1 MVKMTVSV
9 NNDVLQQFQA
19 ALARYSE
26 GELPNTTM
34 AMNIVANKVADSWTK
49 FAEGGELK
57 GVKPLPRPNRSYAL
71 GVKVEPHGPFDYEV
85 YNESKAAQQIEE
97 GSAELDMK
105 KTHPYGPKSRVSK
118 KGVPYLIIPFRWG
131 TPGDERNPRV
141 GFRNVMPNLV
151 YNIVKKFNK
160 MRTLVEADDSDRQ
173 TMNAHRVMPNGRAGE
188 GGSPHAEMVGRAQYN
203 KGYDRLS
210 GADFAGTV
218 QEKTRMNGMVRSN
231 AKGKSVKEYNTY
243 LTFRV
248 ISAASRQG
256 SWIRPRVEPR
266 HVTQALAD
274 ESRDFMDAL
283 VNDAIMEDLRDIL
296 S

>member
-9 NNDVLQQFQA
+9 NNDVLRQFEA

-26 GELPNTTM
+26 GELPNTVA
-34 AMNIVANKVADSWTK
+34 AMRDVAHGIAAKWRQ

-57 GVKPLPRPNRSYAL
+57 GVKPLPRPNGRYAL
-71 GVKVEPHGPFDYEV
+71 GVKVERHGPFDYEI
-85 YNESKAAQQIEE
+85 YNASKAAQQIEE
-97 GSAELDMK
+97 GSPELDMK
-105 KTHPYGPKSRVSK
+105 KTHPYGPRSRVSK

-141 GFRNVMPNLV
+141 GFRNVMPDQV

-160 MRTLVEADDSDRQ
+160 MRTLVEADDSSRQ
-173 TMNAHRVMPNGRAGE
+173 TMNAHRVMPDGRAGE
-188 GGSPHAEMVGRAQYN
+188 DGYPHAEMVGRAQYN

-210 GADFAGTV
+210 GMDFAGTV
-218 QEKTRMNGMVRSN
+218 QEKTRMNGMVRSTDST
-231 AKGKSVKEYNTY
+231 GKDRSGGYF
-243 LTFRV
+243 TFRV

-274 ESRDFMDAL
+274 ESRDFMDAS